1 MQHESQAPD
10 SRVASGPGELLF
22 LAVIGVLIAVLFPEA
37 LELQGVFHRV
47 YGGPGSLAQI
57 MLIAMSLLTIFL
69 ALPAARKGQHGLAQT
84 IKYLFSRDA
93 VMLLVTVTIY
103 ALVVD
108 LIGFIIATFAFLLA
122 TMYLLDKSKLPQ
134 KAILC
139 AATVGTVWLLFSFL
153 FEVVLP

>member
-1 MQHESQAPD
+1 MQQESQAPASKEA
-10 SRVASGPGELLF
+10 SRPGELLF
-22 LAVIGVLIAVLFPEA
+22 LAMIGVLIAILFPEA
-37 LELQGVFHRV
+37 LELPGVFQAV

-57 MLIAMSLLTIFL
+57 MLVAMSLLAVFL
-69 ALPAARKGQHGLAQT
+69 AVPAVRKGQHGLQQT

-93 VMLLVTVTIY
+93 VMLLVTVSIY

-108 LIGFIIATFAFLLA
+108 RIGFIIATFAFLLI

-139 AATVGTVWLLFSFL
+139 AATVGTIWLLFSFL